1 MMKMFNRLIVLSA
14 ILLGLAHGLTAQS
27 PARLRCLEVLGNG
40 DVMVHWIREEIGT
53 GAYSYVLFHSPTL
66 GGPYNRLDSITVL
79 SQGSYLHSGAG
90 AHIAP
95 QYYHM
100 FIYRLNGKSASSDT
114 LQTMLLQGSTNDFEV
129 ISLNWTPLH
138 VPLMPY
144 MHPWYLLFRE
154 YPPGNWQAVDSTQ
167 GLSIDHHF
175 WNCNPDKDTVRFR
188 IGVRVEEFLLQCHSF
203 SNPVGVVLENRT
215 NRFPPAIDSVSIG
228 PDGKA
233 VIGWQPGT
241 EPDILGY
248 KIFRVT
254 GTNDSIDYVA
264 GQSSSYYVH
273 QDSDPC
279 SGTFRYII
287 LSVDSCG
294 NESPFPF
301 DPVTLLD
308 QPHSTIYLREV
319 SYDPC
324 LMTNTLTW
332 NEYENFSPP
341 LGVTRIFV
349 SENGGP
355 EQVLASIPPGQS
367 GFVHQGLN
375 PNTIY
380 SYYVRAYSQDGL
392 KTSTSCRREVRTYN
406 APSPSFMY
414 LITATVTQTLGVQ
427 IIFYT
432 DTAAHVR
439 DFRIMRSESESGPF
453 EEIGTVENSGHEEIS
468 YFDATAD
475 FNSRS
480 YYYQVEVT
488 DSCGTRLMIANTA
501 RSIFLTVE
509 ANDQLENVLSWND
522 YEFWDGGVA
531 GYNIQRRLNDDITW
545 YQLGQTPVGL
555 TTYTDN
561 VAGLSGNAARIR
573 YRIVAFEGGTNQ
585 YGYESSSF
593 SNEVTAE
600 QESKFFVPNAIA
612 PKGLNQVLKPVAFF
626 VGSEGYEFFI
636 YNRWGQ
642 QIFFTADPEQG
653 WDGRFKGKYVEQG
666 VYVYLIRYRDTLGEV
681 RLQKGNVAVIY

>member
-1 MMKMFNRLIVLSA
+1 
-14 ILLGLAHGLTAQS
+14 
-27 PARLRCLEVLGNG
+27 
-40 DVMVHWIREEIGT
+40 
-53 GAYSYVLFHSPTL
+53 
-66 GGPYNRLDSITVL
+66 
-79 SQGSYLHSGAG
+79 
-90 AHIAP
+90 
-95 QYYHM
+95 
-100 FIYRLNGKSASSDT
+100 
-114 LQTMLLQGSTNDFEV
+114 
-129 ISLNWTPLH
+129 
-138 VPLMPY
+138 
-144 MHPWYLLFRE
+144 
-154 YPPGNWQAVDSTQ
+154 
-167 GLSIDHHF
+167 
-175 WNCNPDKDTVRFR
+175 
-188 IGVRVEEFLLQCHSF
+188 
-203 SNPVGVVLENRT
+203 
-215 NRFPPAIDSVSIG
+215 
-228 PDGKA
+228 
-233 VIGWQPGT
+233 
-241 EPDILGY
+241 
-248 KIFRVT
+248 
-254 GTNDSIDYVA
+254 
-264 GQSSSYYVH
+264 
-273 QDSDPC
+273 
-279 SGTFRYII
+279 
-287 LSVDSCG
+287 
-294 NESPFPF
+294 
-301 DPVTLLD
+301 
-308 QPHSTIYLREV
+308 
-319 SYDPC
+319 
-324 LMTNTLTW
+324 
-332 NEYENFSPP
+332 
-341 LGVTRIFV
+341 
-349 SENGGP
+349 
-355 EQVLASIPPGQS
+355 
-367 GFVHQGLN
+367 
-375 PNTIY
+375 
-380 SYYVRAYSQDGL
+380 
-392 KTSTSCRREVRTYN
+392 
-406 APSPSFMY
+406 MY